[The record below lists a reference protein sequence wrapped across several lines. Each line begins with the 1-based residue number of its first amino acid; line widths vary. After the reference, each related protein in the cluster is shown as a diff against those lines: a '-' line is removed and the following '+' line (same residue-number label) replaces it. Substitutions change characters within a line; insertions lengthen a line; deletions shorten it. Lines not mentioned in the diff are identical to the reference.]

1 MSKTTALYP
10 EHEAL
15 GASFTDFGGWT
26 MPLKYKNEL
35 EEHRAVRG
43 DAGVFDLSHMGELR
57 VRGPEA
63 GRFLDRALISAL
75 SSLAVGRAKYSMA
88 LNAEGGIIDDL
99 ITYRLAEDDF
109 LVIPNASNKDTVLAS
124 FRETA
129 AGLDVSIED
138 ATEATTLIAVQ
149 GPRSAALLTSL
160 LTEETAAEADALRYF
175 AWTTVTFNDDALKD
189 TPIIAARTGYTGEDG
204 FELYISNDPEAA
216 RRVWELCTKAGA
228 TPCGLAAR
236 DSLRLEAGMPLYGHE
251 LSTALSPADAGLAV
265 LIGKKKEEPFVGKE
279 ALDAK
284 PEPQRVLTGLQGQG
298 RRAAREGATL
308 YTAEGKEVGVVT
320 SGQLSPTLGY
330 PIALAYLE
338 KEYSDVGTQLEADI
352 RGKRYP
358 YAVCTTPFYRR
369 EK

>member
-10 EHEAL
+10 EHESL

-43 DAGVFDLSHMGELR
+43 DAGLFDLSHMGELR

-63 GRFLDRALISAL
+63 ARFLDRALISAL

-88 LNAEGGIIDDL
+88 LNDEGGIIDDL
-99 ITYRLAEDDF
+99 ITYRLGEEDF
-109 LVIPNASNKDTVLAS
+109 LVIPNASNKDTVLES
-124 FRETA
+124 FRRTA
-129 AGLDVSIED
+129 EGLDVSIED
-138 ATEATTLIAVQ
+138 ATDTTTLIAVQ

-160 LTEETAAEADALRYF
+160 LTEESATAASELRYY
-175 AWTTVTFNDDALKD
+175 AWTTVTFTDPELTDI
-189 TPIIAARTGYTGEDG
+189 PIIAARTGYTGEDG
-204 FELYISNDPEAA
+204 FELYISDNPEAS
-216 RRVWELCTKAGA
+216 RRVWTLCREAGA

-251 LSTALSPADAGLAV
+251 LSTELSPADAGLAV
-265 LIGKKKEEPFVGKE
+265 LIGKKKEEAFVGKE
-279 ALDAK
+279 ALEKK
-284 PEPQRVLTGLQGQG
+284 PAPSRVLAGLRGEG
-298 RRAAREGATL
+298 RRAAREGAVL
-308 YTAEGKEVGVVT
+308 YTADGQEVGQVT

-330 PIALAYLE
+330 PVALAYLE
-338 KEYSDVGTQLEADI
+338 KEYSDVGTELEADI

-358 YAVCTTPFYRR
+358 YAVCATPFYRR